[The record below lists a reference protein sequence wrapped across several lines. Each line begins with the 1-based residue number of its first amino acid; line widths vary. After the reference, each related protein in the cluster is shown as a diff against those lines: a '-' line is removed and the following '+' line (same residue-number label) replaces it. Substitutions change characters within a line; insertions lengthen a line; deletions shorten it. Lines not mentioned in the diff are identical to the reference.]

1 MAAYDVG
8 RAINPLLVEGQVQGG
23 IAQGLGMAL
32 MEAFVP
38 GRTENLHDYLIPTTS
53 DMPSIRT
60 ILLEVPDPE
69 GPYGAKGVGEMAT
82 NSPIPA
88 IVNAINNALGVRITQ
103 IPVTP
108 EVVLRALD
116 EKAANSA

>member
-1 MAAYDVG
+1 MV
-8 RAINPLLVEGQVQGG
+8 
-23 IAQGLGMAL
+23 
-32 MEAFVP
+32 
-38 GRTENLHDYLIPTTS
+38 
-53 DMPSIRT
+53 
-60 ILLEVPDPE
+60 
-69 GPYGAKGVGEMAT
+69 T